1 MHSNPKLLAQVSAA
15 DGLSQRVNEKPRRPK
30 RRSDVN
36 DRFVEGE
43 VVVLDRQAGLIH
55 QLNQTASYIWDRC
68 NGQLTVAEIAD
79 QLALTFDVDFRT
91 AAEDVVAVIRQFQNQ
106 RLLESA

>member
-1 MHSNPKLLAQVSAA
+1 MHSNPKLLAQVSTA
-15 DGLSQRVNEKPRRPK
+15 DGLSQQVNEEPHRPK
-30 RRSDVN
+30 RRSNVSV
-36 DRFVEGE
+36 RLIEGE

-79 QLALTFDVDFRT
+79 QMALTFDVDFRT
-91 AAEDVVAVIRQFQNQ
+91 AAEDVVTIIRQFQNQ